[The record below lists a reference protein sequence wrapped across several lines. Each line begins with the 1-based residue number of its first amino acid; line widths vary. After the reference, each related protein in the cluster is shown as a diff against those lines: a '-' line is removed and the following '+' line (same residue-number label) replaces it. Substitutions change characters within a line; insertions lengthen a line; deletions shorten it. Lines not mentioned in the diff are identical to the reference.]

1 MTGNGKLLEKT
12 MDIDSKK
19 THLTFFDRGSSEELQ
34 NERDSLVN

>member
-19 THLTFFDRGSSEELQ
+19 THLTFLIGDLQ
-34 NERDSLVN
+34 KNYKTSVIHS